1 MPTQANQAFSNNQP
15 ERSELVLSE
24 WKAQQ
29 IKRLNAKPIIGYAVG
44 EPPAAEPVAFAALT
58 AVAYEQMDA
67 ATSACDCLLDA
78 QNPDGSVAVNL
89 DAIGPYWT
97 TSLSCI
103 AWRQLEIRLNVQA
116 GEKYRTATKR
126 GIDFLL
132 SLRGEKITRQEATGH
147 NTQLVG
153 WPWVEGTHSWLEPT
167 AMALLA
173 MRHGGAAE
181 HPRAQEAARL
191 LIDRQIES
199 GGANY
204 GNTVVLGQT
213 LVPHVMPSAMS
224 VVALHNADL
233 PSNPLAQTIRYL
245 QNELNRPMAAVSLAW
260 TIHALVS
267 VGLAQEQNFDM
278 EFDWPLRLAVNRLHR
293 IEDNPHRQ
301 NLLLLSASLAESPLL
316 NVSRMKFNSKAS
328 AKSPNRETS

>member
-1 MPTQANQAFSNNQP
+1 MPSKANQSLSSNQP
-15 ERSELVLSE
+15 DRTDLVLAD

-29 IKRLNAKPIIGYAVG
+29 IKRLRAKPTIGYAAG
-44 EPPAAEPVAFAALT
+44 EPVAAEPVAFAALA

-67 ATSACDCLLDA
+67 AISACDCLRQA

-103 AWRQLEIRLNVQA
+103 AWRQLEIRQRIQA
-116 GEKYRTATKR
+116 GEKYRTAYKR
-126 GIDFLL
+126 GLDFLL
-132 SLRGEKITRQEATGH
+132 SLEGERISRTEATGH

-173 MRHGGAAE
+173 MRHCGASE
-181 HPRAQEAARL
+181 HPRAQEAAEL

-204 GNTVVLGQT
+204 GNTIVLGQT

-224 VVALHNADL
+224 VVALHHIESLSD
-233 PSNPLAQTIRYL
+233 PLGPTIRYL

-267 VGLAQEQNFDM
+267 VGLSQQQRFDM
-278 EFDWPLRLAVNRLHR
+278 EFDWPLRSAINRLHR

-301 NLLLLSASLAESPLL
+301 NLLLLSASLADSPLL
-316 NVSRMKFNSKAS
+316 NMSKMKLSTKAS
-328 AKSPNRETS
+328 SNRKSQETS